1 MKRKIMVIEE
11 IDTSRSNDTR
21 HTGNDTKGTDNER

>member
-21 HTGNDTKGTDNER
+21 HTGKDTKGGEQ